1 MRPTTRTLLRLAGVA
16 AAGVV
21 AERVVA
27 RRVRSRTVPEVD
39 HLLTPPDDV
48 RHLTVRVHDGGE
60 LHVVERGEGR
70 PLVLLHGITLNAE
83 LWSPQLHDL
92 ARDHRVLAVDLRG
105 HGRSVPGDDGY
116 GMDVLGRDVASLLTE
131 IDLRDALVVGH
142 SMGGMATLAF
152 AVDHPE
158 VRRERVAGLGLV
170 ATAAARP
177 FPNALVPRLA
187 ALGGTIVERL
197 DSGRPV
203 PSYRFSGND
212 LSLFLIRSVFGRE
225 ASGAAIEQ
233 VRASIEATD
242 DEALQRSLVG
252 IFDHDATEGLPEVD
266 TPAFVVVG
274 RRDVL
279 TPVPFARAMAEG
291 LPDAEL
297 TVLPGAGHQLMQER
311 PDELAGLIRDL
322 AARTAP
328 VGAGT

>member
-1 MRPTTRTLLRLAGVA
+1 MRPSTRTLLGLAGVA
-16 AAGVV
+16 VV
-21 AERVVA
+21 GALAERTVA
-27 RRVRSRTVPEVD
+27 RRIRSRTVPEVD
-39 HLLTPPDDV
+39 RLLTPPDDV
-48 RHLTVRVHDGGE
+48 RHLTVRVHDGGR
-60 LHVVERGEGR
+60 LHVVERGQGR

-105 HGRSVPGDDGY
+105 HGRSVAGDEGY

-131 IDLRDALVVGH
+131 LDLRDALVVGH

-158 VRRERVAGLGLV
+158 VRRQRVAGLGLV

-187 ALGGTIVERL
+187 ALGGFIVERL

-212 LSLFLIRSVFGRE
+212 LSLFLVRSVFGRA

-233 VRASIEATD
+233 VRASIEGTD

-291 LPDAEL
+291 LPDADL
-297 TVLPGAGHQLMQER
+297 TILPGAGHQLMQER

-322 AARTAP
+322 ASRTAP